1 MSIKAIPRP
10 HEFYRAPVLKFLD
23 PPVKTFKLN
32 KNSFLLGHSSSKI
45 KYQPHE
51 NRIFIYKQHDINQFS
66 CGAEN

>member
-23 PPVKTFKLN
+23 PPVKTFKVN

-51 NRIFIYKQHDINQFS
+51 NRIFIYKHDINQFS
-66 CGAEN
+66 KS